1 MSMTATWIL
10 LITFLNTD
18 LPLDRTFETRYDL
31 TEVQCAA
38 LAAAIAQP
46 DAIATLCVAP

>member
-1 MSMTATWIL
+1 MTATWIL

-31 TEVQCAA
+31 TEVQCAT
-38 LAAAIAQP
+38 LATAIARP